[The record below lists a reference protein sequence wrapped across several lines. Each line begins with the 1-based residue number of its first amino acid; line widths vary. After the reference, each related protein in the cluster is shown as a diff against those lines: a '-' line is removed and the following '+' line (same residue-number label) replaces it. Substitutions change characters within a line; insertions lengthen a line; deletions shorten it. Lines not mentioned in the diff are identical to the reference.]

1 MSVVNIPNRKMEGQ
15 NEMDS
20 SFKQLT
26 RQQFWRNKFIKSLD
40 EKLIKRKSSKLFSL
54 VSLVSAADAFDV
66 LCIEDFFF
74 FFSGFP
80 STSQ

>member
-1 MSVVNIPNRKMEGQ
+1 MAPVYS
-15 NEMDS
+15 
-20 SFKQLT
+20 

-66 LCIEDFFF
+66 LCVEDFFF
-74 FFSGFP
+74 FTGFP